1 MISDSRDVSFMVSG
15 LSVVELAVEAAA
27 YSTHN
32 LAAPIVLDDYPRA
45 EWFSITVNVMDGVL
59 ALGAVIKA
67 VPLAGNTQGPHK

>member
-15 LSVVELAVEAAA
+15 LSVVKIAVEAAA

-45 EWFSITVNVMDGVL
+45 ERFLITVNVMDGVFAL
-59 ALGAVIKA
+59 AACHKG
-67 VPLAGNTQGPHK
+67 GPFGR